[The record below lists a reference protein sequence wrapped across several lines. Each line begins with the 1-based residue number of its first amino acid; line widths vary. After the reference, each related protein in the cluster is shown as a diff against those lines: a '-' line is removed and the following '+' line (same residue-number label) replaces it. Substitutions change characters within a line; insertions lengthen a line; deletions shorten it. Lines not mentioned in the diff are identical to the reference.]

1 MKHTMPHHKAPAD
14 SDSPRTLDRLIPQKE
29 LLDHHVPLDR
39 STVYRRVKD
48 GTFPQ
53 PVRYGERSLARRASD
68 IQRWMDE
75 RVGKPSTVPP
85 WASGRSRRPSPET
98 SDAVPAG

>member
-1 MKHTMPHHKAPAD
+1 MPHHKAPAD
-14 SDSPRTLDRLIPQKE
+14 SDSPRTLDHLIPQKE

-53 PVRYGERSLARRASD
+53 PVRYGERSLAWRASD
-68 IQRWMDE
+68 IQRWIDE

-85 WASGRSRRPSPET
+85 SGVGAKPKTEP
-98 SDAVPAG
+98 